1 MPGSAPHSDI
11 RVSSSDDGIVTEIA
25 HEGTPRRRA
34 LTWHAVEGWAKGRPE
49 DGLPA
54 GLWLL
59 LRVRPYREWLPLDAP
74 GAEGLVAE
82 LRRRGVSE
90 LADAETVW
98 MRSEAHA
105 LEDVRR
111 ELELRFP
118 PAERK
123 VAWRLLEAEP
133 AAQSA
138 AVRGAVVRLSEGRLE
153 NLRELIVHARHD
165 WRDVLLWDRIEET
178 RRR

>member
-1 MPGSAPHSDI
+1 MPGSTPRSDI

-25 HEGTPRRRA
+25 HDGAPRNRTIA
-34 LTWHAVEGWAKGRPE
+34 WSAVEGWAQGRPE

-59 LRVRPYREWLPLDAP
+59 LRVRPYREWLPLEAP
-74 GAEGLVAE
+74 GAEPLIAE
-82 LRRRGVSE
+82 LRRRKVAE
-90 LADAETVW
+90 LADAENVW
-98 MRSEAHA
+98 LRSERHA
-105 LEDVRR
+105 LDDVRL

-118 PAERK
+118 PSERK

-133 AAQSA
+133 ATQSA
-138 AVRGAVVRLSEGRLE
+138 AVRAAVVRLSEGRLE
-153 NLRELIVHARHD
+153 SLRELIVHARHD
-165 WRDVLLWDRIEET
+165 WRDVLLWDRIEES